1 MGGLVQLAC
10 KKVKKYDL
18 YHNEICEYDSVKD
31 CMNLENISDFVLR
44 KCSKENKLYNNFYF
58 KIIDNESHYVKAIC
72 DNCGVIFQCERWR
85 VNSREHLFCTKKCEG
100 AWRKKQSP
108 LNCTCEYC
116 GKKFHR
122 SESHISYN
130 IKNYCSYE
138 CANNDKKIRYSGNG
152 NHQHGLK
159 GKNNASWKSD
169 ERISFYGY
177 KLIRKLDHPFK
188 NCDDFVF
195 EHRLVAEE
203 FLLNDLN
210 SIKINRKKYLKKEYV
225 VHHLDFNRLNNNV
238 DNLLVMTRSDHT
250 ALHTSLNTEESFKN
264 YCNKYSLDFE
274 EVYNNHLYNLDN
286 YKYVG
291 A

>member
-1 MGGLVQLAC
+1 
-10 KKVKKYDL
+10 
-18 YHNEICEYDSVKD
+18 
-31 CMNLENISDFVLR
+31 MNI
-44 KCSKENKLYNNFYF
+44 
-58 KIIDNESHYVKAIC
+58 A
-72 DNCGVIFQCERWR
+72 
-85 VNSREHLFCTKKCEG
+85 
-100 AWRKKQSP
+100 
-108 LNCTCEYC
+108 